1 MYLDI
6 TNVYLDIE
14 NKYLDIENMHYLAK
28 ILVKLMCF
36 LFFRLCFLQCNA
48 NWGIVGA
55 FPEKIPNPVNVKFAD
70 KFS

>member
-1 MYLDI
+1 MRSIYTILMNLAECTFNFRVAI
-6 TNVYLDIE
+6 YCLKEFE
-14 NKYLDIENMHYLAK
+14 NDLLS
-28 ILVKLMCF
+28 